1 MDLLDKCRVVGAA
14 DDTRALGLYPYYP
27 GSQGPAG
34 RGQVLLDGAEV
45 CMLGSSDYRAL
56 SSNPQ
61 ILAAAQDALALY
73 GTSATGPR
81 HQSGNLELHEELEAD
96 LAGFFGF
103 EAALVFS
110 TGYMANLGVV
120 SCLVGREDVVVV
132 DERAHASLVDG
143 ARLAGA
149 NGAGMLSYQHCSP
162 DALAEAL
169 VTAAGRPA
177 LVVTDALFADSGRA
191 APVAQLVEVC
201 ARFGATLLVDESHG
215 VGLLGRGRGVV
226 HHSGMTGR
234 VPLMTVSFGTSLAS
248 QGGAVLSD
256 ARTIDYLRHH
266 CRPQL
271 YSAGLSP
278 AETAAAHASL
288 REIRRHAERAPDAL
302 AAAENLRAALAVMG
316 FDVEESLGP
325 IIPVRF
331 ASEQAMLSAQ
341 RLLLDHGIYANAVLA
356 TAGSGHRLRVVCTD
370 AHTPEA
376 LDAVIA
382 VFGQLREDLI
392 PPRSQPT

>member
-14 DDTRALGLYPYYP
+14 DDARALGLYPYYP

-34 RGQVLLDGAEV
+34 HGQVLLDGAEV

-61 ILAAAQDALALY
+61 IVAAAQDALALY

-120 SCLVGREDVVVV
+120 SCLVGRDDLVVV

-149 NGAGMLSYQHCSP
+149 NGARVLSYQHCSP

-169 VTAAGRPA
+169 ATAPGHPA

-191 APVAQLVEVC
+191 APIARLVDVC
-201 ARFGATLLVDESHG
+201 ARYGATLMVDESHG
-215 VGLLGRGRGVV
+215 VGLLGRGRGIV
-226 HHSGMTGR
+226 HQSGVAGQ

-256 ARTIDYLRHH
+256 ARTVDYLRHH

-288 REIRRHAERAPDAL
+288 REIRRHAERVPDAL
-302 AAAENLRAALAVMG
+302 AAAERLRGALEVMG
-316 FDVEESLGP
+316 FGVEESLGP

-331 ASEQAMLSAQ
+331 ASEHAMLSAQ
-341 RLLLDHGIYANAVLA
+341 RLLLDHGIYANAVLS
-356 TAGSGHRLRVVCTD
+356 TASAGHRLRIVCTD

-392 PPRSQPT
+392 PRRRRPA